1 MCDDSSTINS
11 KIEISSLETFNKENV
26 FIIPNVL
33 NVQMTQIFFKKY
45 H

>member
-11 KIEISSLETFNKENV
+11 KIEISSLETF
-26 FIIPNVL
+26 IIPNVL